1 VSYSLAIVDGD
12 LALQGD
18 RLDLVF
24 GVDKLKQ
31 DLNCWLK
38 ERYGGDRFHTNY
50 GSILPDFIGGIITD
64 STRSE
69 VQAEV
74 LRVLQNYQTIQQRM
88 LTENPSLLS
97 ASEMLIAIA
106 DISTTISY
114 DTVNVMVKVLNG
126 SNQMTAVVAST
137 GM

>member
-1 VSYSLAIVDGD
+1 MSYSLAIVDGD

>member
-50 GSILPDFIGGIITD
+50 GSILPDSISSAGAGVRRPAITSSPAARSAGATSRPRRPLAPVT
-64 STRSE
+64 STLVIPRPSF
-69 VQAEV
+69 
-74 LRVLQNYQTIQQRM
+74 RVLAAANAELVEVR
-88 LTENPSLLS
+88 
-97 ASEMLIAIA
+97 
-106 DISTTISY
+106 
-114 DTVNVMVKVLNG
+114 
-126 SNQMTAVVAST
+126 
-137 GM
+137 